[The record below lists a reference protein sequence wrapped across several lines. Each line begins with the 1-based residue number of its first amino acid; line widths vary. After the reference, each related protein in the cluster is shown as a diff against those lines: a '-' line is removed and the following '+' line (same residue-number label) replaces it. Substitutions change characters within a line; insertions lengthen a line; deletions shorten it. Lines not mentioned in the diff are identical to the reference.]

1 MNKKTKMLIGVG
13 VVAIAGYVYWKST
26 QKKSF
31 ANLVA
36 PDCLDNPDSTGCKCP
51 CKKKVGTAT
60 DGTTLCK
67 NGHVCCN
74 DKQGPCPPK
83 GSQAG
88 S

>member
-31 ANLVA
+31 ANLTA
-36 PDCLDNPDSTGCKCP
+36 PDCLGNPDSEGCKCP
-51 CKKKVGTAT
+51 CKKSVGTAN
-60 DGTTLCK
+60 DGTTLCA
-67 NGHVCCN
+67 NGHTCCN
-74 DKQGPCPPK
+74 GKVGSCPPK
-83 GSQAG
+83 GSKAG